1 MRTFFAAL
9 VLVVLATPAHAD
21 GDGALVIHGGGTLPR
36 AVADRFQALAGGAD
50 GHLVIIPTASGAD
63 STSQAAWARRGFA
76 SIEVLHTTARDVAD
90 TDAFVAPLARAT
102 AVWIE
107 GGEQSRLERA
117 YGGTRVEAELHALL
131 ARGGVIGGTSAGAAI
146 MSRVMI
152 RGGKTRPRMGTGF
165 GLLPSAIVD
174 QHFVA
179 RARQA
184 RLERALARHPDVVGY
199 GVDEGTAMVVTG
211 GAFTVVGDS
220 TVTVCVAGPRRAVTC
235 TPHAAGETVDLA
247 PPD

>member
-1 MRTFFAAL
+1 MRTLFAAL
-9 VLVVLATPAHAD
+9 VLVALAAPARAD
-21 GDGALVIHGGGTLPR
+21 GSLVIHGGGTLPR
-36 AVADRFQALAGGAD
+36 AVGDRFHALAGGGD
-50 GHLVIIPTASGAD
+50 GHLVIIPTASGAE

-76 SIEVLHTTARDVAD
+76 SIAILHTTARDVAD
-90 TDAFVAPLARAT
+90 TEDFAAPLARAT

-165 GLLPSAIVD
+165 GLLPGAIVD
-174 QHFVA
+174 QHFVV
-179 RARQA
+179 RARRT
-184 RLERALARHPDVVGY
+184 RLERALARHPEVVGY

-220 TVTVCVAGPRRAVTC
+220 TVTVCVAAPRRAVTC
-235 TPHAAGETVDLA
+235 TPRTAGETVELA
-247 PPD
+247 PPPD

>member
-1 MRTFFAAL
+1 
-9 VLVVLATPAHAD
+9 
-21 GDGALVIHGGGTLPR
+21 VIHGGGTFPR
-36 AVADRFQALAGGAD
+36 AVAERFHALAGGAD
-50 GHLVIIPTASGAD
+50 GHLVIIPTASGGAE

-76 SIEVLHTTARDVAD
+76 SIAVLHTTARDVAD
-90 TDAFVAPLARAT
+90 DETFVAPLARAT

-117 YGGTRVEAELHALL
+117 YGGTRVETALHALL

-146 MSRVMI
+146 MSRIMI

-165 GLLPSAIVD
+165 GLLPGAIVD

-179 RARQA
+179 RARQP
-184 RLERALARHPDVVGY
+184 RLERALARHRGVVGY
-199 GVDEGTAMVVTG
+199 GIDEGTAMVVTG

-220 TVTVCVAGPRRAVTC
+220 TVTVSTATARRAVTC
-235 TPHAAGETVDLA
+235 TARTAGETVELA
-247 PPD
+247 AADSTN